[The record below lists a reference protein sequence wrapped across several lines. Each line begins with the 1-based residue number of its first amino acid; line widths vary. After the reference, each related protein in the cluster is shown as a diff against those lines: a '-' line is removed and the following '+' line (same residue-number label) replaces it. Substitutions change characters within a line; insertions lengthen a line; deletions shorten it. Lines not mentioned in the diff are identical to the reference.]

1 MAKLLR
7 RLGTGKKKMTE
18 DQEFQI
24 MKMVLD
30 KFLWLGFIVMGWGMY
45 ESLSQADILAGLW
58 YMIAG
63 AALLLIFMAF
73 IIKEYEIWK

>member
-1 MAKLLR
+1 MAKS
-7 RLGTGKKKMTE
+7 TKKRMTE
-18 DQEFQI
+18 EQEFEI
-24 MKMVLD
+24 MKLVLD

-45 ESLSQADILAGLW
+45 ESLSEASILAGLW
-58 YMIAG
+58 YMVAG